1 MYDKNCTCAFVPTN
15 CMMEVLFE
23 FQGSRRLLKPQSSEA
38 VVELVLA
45 EVKKFDQYAFILC
58 GSISDNDPEQSNA
71 EPRVGYL
78 LQKWSQKWD
87 AYMDVITVDEVDD
100 GDKLTVTLKPAKSKS
115 ISVSRFL
122 SELLDNHEK

>member
-1 MYDKNCTCAFVPTN
+1 
-15 CMMEVLFE
+15 MEVLFE

-58 GSISDNDPEQSNA
+58 ESISDNDPEQSNA

-78 LQKWSQKWD
+78 PQKWSQKWD
-87 AYMDVITVDEVDD
+87 AYVDVITVDEVDD
-100 GDKLTVTLKPAKSKS
+100 GDKLTVTLKPAKS